1 MTGLDASTNEV
12 VKSAEGYL
20 VSLDNEVD
28 QGRRDELRQEIEEF
42 EERREELVQDHGEGH
57 NLVKKVEEVLD
68 HRQEEIQEL
77 EQTEEQVGAARKNL
91 LEKTAD
97 EFELSEQWLQ
107 SEVVEAINHALYN
120 QRNSN
125 FMLSGEEIQTIED
138 IAERDELER
147 IDQAEVVILLAKDR
161 LEQSEKVR
169 EQYERL
175 ATSKAFLAFEVLA
188 ENGNLDPAEVAEKLN
203 EKKTTVNNWLKNPI
217 NRWDRLIP
225 FYRPKKGEYDLSTTG
240 RYFYR
245 HYYDGD
251 VESVEPDSEE
261 SMGEKRDEED
271 TQAQATLN
279 DTAESSNQSA
289 EDNSDGIETNHSD
302 LSDVEDTEQKAKAMF
317 SRVSDKTDN

>member
-1 MTGLDASTNEV
+1 MTGPDASTNEV

-28 QGRRDELRQEIEEF
+28 QSRRDELRQEIKEL

-97 EFELSEQWLQ
+97 EFELCEQWLQ
-107 SEVVEAINHALYN
+107 SEVVEAINHALYD

-138 IAERDELER
+138 IAERDELKR

-175 ATSKAFLAFEVLA
+175 ATSKAFPAFEVLA
-188 ENGNLDPAEVAEKLN
+188 ENGNLDPAEVAEKLD

-279 DTAESSNQSA
+279 DTAKSSNQSA

>member
-77 EQTEEQVGAARKNL
+77 EQTEEQVGAARENL

-175 ATSKAFLAFEVLA
+175 ATSKAFPAFEVLA

-240 RYFYR
+240 RYFYK

>member
-77 EQTEEQVGAARKNL
+77 EQTEEQVGAARENL

-107 SEVVEAINHALYN
+107 SEVVEAINHALYD

-138 IAERDELER
+138 VAERDELER

-175 ATSKAFLAFEVLA
+175 ATSKAFPAFEVLA
-188 ENGNLDPAEVAEKLN
+188 EDGNLDPAEVAEKLD

-240 RYFYR
+240 RYFYK

-251 VESVEPDSEE
+251 VESVEADSEE
-261 SMGEKRDEED
+261 SMGERRDEED

-289 EDNSDGIETNHSD
+289 EDKADGIETNRSD
-302 LSDVEDTEQKAKAMF
+302 LSDVEDTEEKAEAMF

>member
-77 EQTEEQVGAARKNL
+77 EQTEEQVGAARENL

-107 SEVVEAINHALYN
+107 SEVVEAINHALYD

-138 IAERDELER
+138 VAERDELER

-175 ATSKAFLAFEVLA
+175 ATSKAFPAFEVLA
-188 ENGNLDPAEVAEKLN
+188 ENGNLDPAEVAEKLD

-240 RYFYR
+240 RYFYK

-251 VESVEPDSEE
+251 VESVEADSEE

-289 EDNSDGIETNHSD
+289 EDKADGIETNRSD
-302 LSDVEDTEQKAKAMF
+302 LSDVEDTEEKAEAMF

>member
-1 MTGLDASTNEV
+1 M
-12 VKSAEGYL
+12 
-20 VSLDNEVD
+20 
-28 QGRRDELRQEIEEF
+28 
-42 EERREELVQDHGEGH
+42 
-57 NLVKKVEEVLD
+57 
-68 HRQEEIQEL
+68 
-77 EQTEEQVGAARKNL
+77 
-91 LEKTAD
+91 
-97 EFELSEQWLQ
+97 SEQWLQ

-188 ENGNLDPAEVAEKLN
+188 ENGNLDPAGVAEKLD

-240 RYFYR
+240 RYFYK

-289 EDNSDGIETNHSD
+289 EDKTDGIETNRSD
-302 LSDVEDTEQKAKAMF
+302 LSDVEGTEEKAEAMF
-317 SRVSDKTDN
+317 SRVSDKTDD